1 MEFELPSQLFLFL
14 AVALAI
20 GALNYLKTKKHRN
33 LLIPSTAVFVA
44 FGVVSVYSV
53 LKLNKINSLVA
64 NGHVETLIGEVTSY
78 SKYNGKESF
87 YVNEE
92 KFEVEYT
99 EIYCFSEKGVFSD
112 GKKVK
117 LIFIDLAGWDG
128 TLHGNCILSYELL

>member
-99 EIYCFSEKGVFSD
+99 EIYCFSEKGVLSD

-117 LIFIDLAGWDG
+117 LIFIDLARWDG
-128 TLHGNCILSYELL
+128 TLHGNCIVSYELL